1 MFYSL
6 LILALA
12 GAGLPIHAQGACPG
26 SSYGRGK
33 RVFCYYEGKRSPSEV
48 DPCPCTHILY
58 KNVQIDHQSRITFTD
73 RQKSD
78 AEALKEVNPRL
89 SILVSLGGDIISGDV
104 LRSIVARKDQ
114 LSNFTESLN
123 SLYQEQVIQGIEMDW
138 EWPMDTLDKKDK
150 IKLIRY
156 VRQLKIATGD
166 KNIRRRIVRSPE
178 STTMLMETT
187 TTTTATRDE
196 TTINLDDSPVNDS
209 ETTTDWSPQR

>member
-1 MFYSL
+1 VKMFYSL
-6 LILALA
+6 LLLALA
-12 GAGLPIHAQGACPG
+12 GAGLPIIAQGACPG
-26 SSYGRGK
+26 ASHGRGK

-48 DPCPCTHILY
+48 DPCPCSHILY
-58 KNVQIDHQSRITFTD
+58 KNVATDHHSRIIFTD

-78 AEALKEVNPRL
+78 VQALKEVNPRL
-89 SILVSLGGDIISGDV
+89 SILVSLGGDIISGDTF
-104 LRSIVARKDQ
+104 RSIVARKDQ

-138 EWPMDTLDKKDK
+138 EWPMDTMDKKDK

-156 VRQLKIATGD
+156 MRQLKIATGD

-187 TTTTATRDE
+187 TTTTRDE

-209 ETTTDWSPQR
+209 ETTTEWSPQR